1 MGGEKTAPKIFAR
14 AFFGPVASCALL
26 AEMRGPSEVLGAAPP
41 VPWRGHPSWMQGDP
55 FNTGGTPLTQGGPP
69 ALLTCPLFFFFLP
82 QVVYYTEMH
91 KIFGDLSAQIDQPGL
106 SDEQREREN
115 EAKLSELRAL
125 SIVADD

>member
-1 MGGEKTAPKIFAR
+1 
-14 AFFGPVASCALL
+14 
-26 AEMRGPSEVLGAAPP
+26 
-41 VPWRGHPSWMQGDP
+41 MQGDP
-55 FNTGGTPLTQGGPP
+55 INTGGTPLTQGGPP